1 MFKLN
6 LNKADRGAIMA
17 ILAIIGAIYLLTF
30 LKSRRSGYQARPI
43 TIKPK
48 SEKSIFDLDHKL
60 ECVAGPQKTAGYY
73 SRSLTPGGVCGAQK
87 VIRDHGDYEIADG
100 IGGVLI

>member
-6 LNKADRGAIMA
+6 LNKADRGAIA
-17 ILAIIGAIYLLTF
+17 AFIAIIGFMFLLNF
-30 LKSRRSGYQARPI
+30 LNSRRSGYQAREI
-43 TIKPK
+43 VIAPK
-48 SEKSIFDLDHKL
+48 TEKSIFDLEHRL

-73 SRSLTPGGVCGAQK
+73 SRSLTPGGVCGTQQL
-87 VIRDHGDYEIADG
+87 VREHGEYEIKDG

>member
-6 LNKADRGAIMA
+6 LNKTDRGAIAA
-17 ILAIIGAIYLLTF
+17 IIAIIGLLLLLNL
-30 LKSRRSGYQARPI
+30 LKSRQSGYQAREI
-43 TIKPK
+43 VIKPTT
-48 SEKSIFDLDHKL
+48 EKSIFDLEHKL

-73 SRSLTPGGVCGAQK
+73 SRSLTPGGVCGTQQL
-87 VIRDHGDYEIADG
+87 VRDHGNYEIKDG

>member
-6 LNKADRGAIMA
+6 LNKSDRSA
-17 ILAIIGAIYLLTF
+17 ILGIFAIIGIMYMLTV
-30 LKSRRSGYQARPI
+30 LKSRRSGYQATPI
-43 TIKPK
+43 VIKTK
-48 SEKSIFDLDHKL
+48 SEKSIFDLEHKL

-73 SRSLTPGGVCGAQK
+73 SRGLTPGGVCGAQQL
-87 VIRDHGDYEIADG
+87 VRDHGDYTITDG

>member
-6 LNKADRGAIMA
+6 LNKADRGAIMGV
-17 ILAIIGAIYLLTF
+17 LAIIGAIYLLTL
-30 LKSRRSGYQARPI
+30 LKSRRSGYQAMPI
-43 TIKPK
+43 VIKPK
-48 SEKSIFDLDHKL
+48 SEKSIFDLEHKL

-73 SRSLTPGGVCGAQK
+73 SRSLTPGGVCGMQQ
-87 VIRDHGDYEIADG
+87 VVRDHGDYEIGDG

>member
-6 LNKADRGAIMA
+6 LNRTDRGALAVIV
-17 ILAIIGAIYLLTF
+17 AIIGLILLLNL
-30 LKSRRSGYQARPI
+30 LKTRRSGYQAREIVI
-43 TIKPK
+43 TPK
-48 SEKSIFDLDHKL
+48 TEKSIFDLEHRL

-73 SRSLTPGGVCGAQK
+73 SRSLTPGGVCGTQQL
-87 VIRDHGDYEIADG
+87 VREHGEYEIKDG

>member
-6 LNKADRGAIMA
+6 LNKADRGAIMGV
-17 ILAIIGAIYLLTF
+17 LAIIGAIYLLTL
-30 LKSRRSGYQARPI
+30 LKSHRSGYQARPI
-43 TIKPK
+43 VIKPK
-48 SEKSIFDLDHKL
+48 SEKSIFDLEHKL

-73 SRSLTPGGVCGAQK
+73 SRSLTPGGVCGMQQ
-87 VIRDHGDYEIADG
+87 VVRDHGDYEIGDG